1 MEEDGIPI
9 EVSKEEVS
17 PKEEKKSCKWSL
29 SGNGVL
35 YLLGFLIALFLG
47 AFAILWIIHPIFVL
61 DQSTGKI
68 DWGKLSLASG
78 IFALLGLII
87 IWIILSCSSK

>member
-9 EVSKEEVS
+9 EVSRE
-17 PKEEKKSCKWSL
+17 KEEKNCKWSL

-35 YLLGFLIALFLG
+35 YLLGFLVLLFLG
-47 AFAILWIIHPIFVL
+47 SFVILWLTHPIFVI
-61 DQSTGKI
+61 DQSTGNI
-68 DWGKLSLASG
+68 DWGKLSLASA